1 LSGHSK
7 WSKIKRQK
15 GRNDKQ
21 KGRLFAKLGREI
33 AVAARESGGDP
44 GFNPRLR
51 TAIDNAQAE
60 NMPNENIERAIQRG
74 TGELPG
80 VDYQEVTYEGYG
92 PGGAALFMECVTDNA
107 NRTVQELRYLLER
120 YDGNLGRDGSVA
132 WMFDRVGEVW
142 LDAGHYDED
151 VALEAALEAG
161 ADDMTRDGDA
171 YRIQT
176 SAARFHEVA
185 EALRARGLEIRESGL
200 AMVPKSTMRVEGRQA
215 ERLLEL
221 LSEIE
226 DHDDV
231 QKVWSN
237 FEVDEEALAA
247 MESAGS

>member
-1 LSGHSK
+1 LAGHNK

-15 GRNDKQ
+15 GKADQQ
-21 KGRLFAKLGREI
+21 KGRLFGKLGREI
-33 AVAARESGGDP
+33 AVAARHGGGDAA
-44 GFNPRLR
+44 FNPRLR
-51 TAIDNAQAE
+51 TAIENAQAE
-60 NMPNENIERAIQRG
+60 NMPNDNIERAIQRG

-107 NRTVQELRYLLER
+107 NRTVQELRHLLER

-142 LDAGHYDED
+142 LDADHCDED

-161 ADDMTRDGDA
+161 ADDMKREGDA

-176 SAARFHEVA
+176 SMADFHEVS
-185 EALRARGLEIRESGL
+185 EALRERGLDIRESGL

-215 ERLLEL
+215 ERLLDL

-247 MESAGS
+247 LESS

>member
-1 LSGHSK
+1 MSGHSK

-15 GRNDKQ
+15 AKTDKHR
-21 KGRLFAKLGREI
+21 GRLFAKLGREI
-33 AVAARESGGDP
+33 AVAARQGGGDP

-60 NMPNENIERAIQRG
+60 NMPNDNIERAIQRG

-92 PGGAALFMECVTDNA
+92 PGGAALFMDCVTDNA
-107 NRTVQELRYLLER
+107 NRTVQELRFLLER
-120 YDGNLGRDGSVA
+120 YGGNLGRDGSVA
-132 WMFDRVGEVW
+132 WMFDRVGEAW
-142 LDAGHYDED
+142 LDADRYDED

-161 ADDMTRDGDA
+161 ADDMQRDGDS

-176 SAARFHEVA
+176 SVSSFHQVM

-200 AMVPKSTMRVEGRQA
+200 AMVPKSTLRVEGRQA
-215 ERLLEL
+215 ERLFEL

-237 FEVDEEALAA
+237 FEVDEEVLAA